1 MSNLEKDSRDCRL
14 EGSDVQHSI
23 KCPLLWKNDYIS
35 EIGRASYFVISDPE
49 LLLRKR
55 ASLITLHTGNN
66 MIAYNYLL
74 LRYDRHLF
82 ELHECAN
89 TL

>member
-1 MSNLEKDSRDCRL
+1 MTCSFMSNLENDSRDCRL

-55 ASLITLHTGNN
+55 ASLITEMKCYLFGLACNALYTGNN
-66 MIAYNYLL
+66 MIACN
-74 LRYDRHLF
+74 
-82 ELHECAN
+82 
-89 TL
+89 